1 MARAIVVMG
10 LGRAHGGIT
19 AVVARKGGWRRVG
32 SRRHFRYLD
41 SRARPINDPAKLAR
55 IQSLAIPPA
64 WKDVRISPRP
74 TAKLQA
80 TGIDAAGRRQYLYH
94 EDYRAAQEAAKYDK
108 LVRFADALPAF
119 RETMSEHVELEP
131 LSPEWTC
138 AVAVRL
144 INLGWFRVGDERYA
158 KAHKTFGI
166 TTLRK
171 SHVSVRGSRIAF
183 RFRAKHRIWVRT
195 AVVDSELAEAMRQ
208 LRSQPGRRLFC
219 YRLDDETFNLTAR
232 KLNDYIAEF
241 MGEEFTAKDFRTWG
255 GTLIAAVALAE
266 HGPAETETEK
276 KRAVAAVMRTVGER
290 LGNTPAVARAS
301 YVSPAVVEQYLD
313 GRTIED
319 FRPRHL
325 RVVRARETGLDPE
338 EQSLVS
344 LLRSWRIRRARKA
357 A

>member
-1 MARAIVVMG
+1 ME
-10 LGRAHGGIT
+10 
-19 AVVARKGGWRRVG
+19 RKGGWTRVG

-41 SRARPINDPAKLAR
+41 GRGKRITDSAKLER
-55 IQSLAIPPA
+55 IQALAIPPA
-64 WKDVRISPRP
+64 WKEVWISPRP

-80 TGIDAAGRRQYLYH
+80 TGVDAAGRRQYLYH
-94 EDYRAAQEAAKYDK
+94 EDYRAAQEEAKFHK

-119 RETMSEHVELEP
+119 REAMSKHIELAP
-131 LSPEWTC
+131 MAPEWTC

-144 INLGWFRVGDERYA
+144 INLGWFRVGDDRYV

-171 SHVSVRGSRIAF
+171 SHVRVRGGRIAF

-195 AVVDSELAEAMRQ
+195 AVVDMELAEAMRE
-208 LRSQPGRRLFC
+208 LLDTRGSRLFR
-219 YRLDDETFNLTAR
+219 YRLGDEIYNLSAR
-232 KLNDYIAEF
+232 RLNDYIAEF

-255 GTLIAAVALAE
+255 GTLVAAVALAE
-266 HGPAETETEK
+266 RPPAETATEA
-276 KRAVAAVMRTVGER
+276 KRTVAAVMRTVGER

-313 GRTIED
+313 GRTIDD

-325 RVVRARETGLDPE
+325 RVVRARETGLNPE
-338 EQSLVS
+338 EQALVS

>member
-1 MARAIVVMG
+1 
-10 LGRAHGGIT
+10 
-19 AVVARKGGWRRVG
+19 VAKKGGWKRDG

-41 SRARPINDPAKLAR
+41 GRGRPITDIAKLER

-64 WKDVRISPRP
+64 WKDVWISPRA

-80 TGIDAAGRRQYLYH
+80 TGLDAAGRRQYLYH
-94 EDYRAAQEAAKYDK
+94 EDFRAAQEEAKFDK
-108 LVRFADALPAF
+108 LVRFGDALPAF
-119 RETMSEHVELEP
+119 RDAMSKHMELEP
-131 LSPEWTC
+131 MSPEWTC

-144 INLGWFRVGDERYA
+144 INLGWFRVGDDRYT

-166 TTLRK
+166 TTLRR
-171 SHVSVRGSRIAF
+171 SHVKVRGSRIAF
-183 RFRAKHRIWVRT
+183 RFRAKHRICVRT
-195 AVVDSELAEAMRQ
+195 AVVDSELAEAMRE
-208 LRSQPGRRLFC
+208 LLGTPGQRLFR
-219 YRLDDETFNLTAR
+219 YRLEDELSNLTAR
-232 KLNDYIAEF
+232 RLNEYIAEY

-255 GTLIAAVALAE
+255 GTLIAAIAFAE
-266 HGPAETETEK
+266 HAEVKTETEA
-276 KRAVAAVMRTVGER
+276 KRTVAAVMRTVGEQ

-313 GRTIED
+313 GRTIDD

-325 RVVRARETGLDPE
+325 RVVRARETGLNPE
-338 EQSLVS
+338 EEGLVS

>member
-1 MARAIVVMG
+1 M
-10 LGRAHGGIT
+10 
-19 AVVARKGGWRRVG
+19 ARKGGWTRVG

-41 SRARPINDPAKLAR
+41 GRGRLITDPEKLERMQA
-55 IQSLAIPPA
+55 LAIPPA
-64 WKDVRISPRP
+64 WKEIWISPRP

-94 EDYRAAQEAAKYDK
+94 EDYRAAQEEAKFHK

-119 RETMSEHVELEP
+119 REAMSKHIELEP
-131 LSPEWTC
+131 MAPEWTC

-144 INLGWFRVGDERYA
+144 INLGWFRVGDDRYT

-171 SHVSVRGSRIAF
+171 RHVRVRGGRIAF

-195 AVVDSELAEAMRQ
+195 AVVDTELAEAMRE
-208 LRSQPGRRLFC
+208 LLDTRGSRLFR
-219 YRLDDETFNLTAR
+219 YRLGDEIYNLTAR
-232 KLNDYIAEF
+232 RLNDYIAEF
-241 MGEEFTAKDFRTWG
+241 MGDEFTAKDFRTWG
-255 GTLIAAVALAE
+255 GTLVAAVAFAE
-266 HGPAETETEK
+266 RPPAETATEA
-276 KRAVAAVMRTVGER
+276 KRGIAAVMRIVGER

-313 GRTIED
+313 GRTIDD
-319 FRPRHL
+319 FRPSHL
-325 RVVRARETGLDPE
+325 RVVRARETGLNPE
-338 EQSLVS
+338 EQALVS

>member
-1 MARAIVVMG
+1 M
-10 LGRAHGGIT
+10 
-19 AVVARKGGWRRVG
+19 ARKGGWRRVG

-41 SRARPINDPAKLAR
+41 ARGRRITDPAKLGR
-55 IQSLAIPPA
+55 IQALAIPPA
-64 WKDVRISPRP
+64 WKEVWISPRP
-74 TAKLQA
+74 KAKLQA
-80 TGIDAAGRRQYLYH
+80 TGVDAAGRRQYLYH
-94 EDYRAAQEAAKYDK
+94 VDYRAAQEEAKFDR

-119 RETMSEHVELEP
+119 RQAMAEHMELEP
-131 LSPEWTC
+131 MSPEWTC

-144 INLGWFRVGDERYA
+144 INLGWFRVGDDRYV

-171 SHVSVRGSRIAF
+171 GHVKVRGSRIAF

-195 AVVDSELAEAMRQ
+195 AVVDSELAAAMRQ
-208 LRSQPGRRLFC
+208 LQATRGQRLFR
-219 YRLDDETFNLTAR
+219 YRLEDEIYNLTAR
-232 KLNDYIAEF
+232 KLNDYIGEF

-266 HGPAETETEK
+266 RGEAETDAEA

-313 GRTIED
+313 GRTLDD

-325 RVVRARETGLDPE
+325 RVVRARETGLDLE
-338 EQSLVS
+338 EQALVS